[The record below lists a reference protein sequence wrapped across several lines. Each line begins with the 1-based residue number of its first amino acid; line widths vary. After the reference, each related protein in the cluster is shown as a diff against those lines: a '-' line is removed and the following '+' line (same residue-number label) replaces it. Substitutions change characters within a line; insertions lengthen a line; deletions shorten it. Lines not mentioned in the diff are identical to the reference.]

1 MFRNRSYEKCW
12 WFRILLGSCDSR
24 IWASVSFRTSYLGV
38 RQRVFEFFSAADYL
52 NDLCNLKVPVS
63 FQTRHWM
70 AKISHDNSRLTNN
83 MPHGEELN
91 AFWKIKTKEKMLI
104 TFRIWSESSID
115 KSKYC
120 NQAIGALLNRFFQCR
135 WCIILNLDTLCSCVK
150 CVNGKN
156 KATTTWSAEPKVV
169 PLNYNIREQGGRIRQ
184 Q

>member
-1 MFRNRSYEKCW
+1 MIYATWMCQSIFKLDIGWKKLVTTIRDWLTICRMARNWMHFEK
-12 WFRILLGSCDSR
+12 
-24 IWASVSFRTSYLGV
+24 
-38 RQRVFEFFSAADYL
+38 
-52 NDLCNLKVPVS
+52 
-63 FQTRHWM
+63 
-70 AKISHDNSRLTNN
+70 LTKN
-83 MPHGEELN
+83 MPHGEDLN
-91 AFWKIKTKEKMLI
+91 AYWTYWKIKTKEKMLI

-169 PLNYNIREQGGRIRQ
+169 PLNYNIRQQGGRIRQ